1 MKILCFGDSNTYGYD
16 PRDYFGRCYDQPWT
30 LRLAEK
36 TNWIVHN
43 LGENGRE
50 IPKFPVSFSADYDL
64 LIIMLGTN
72 DLLQGNSVATISK
85 RMESFLLNIQ
95 REKSSI
101 LLIAP
106 PLMKLG
112 QWVPTTSLIEA
123 SKDLI
128 LAYQKLAQRLGVRFV
143 NAEEWDIPLA
153 FDGVHFTESGHSIF
167 AEGLSEYLM
176 KLTFQRIT
184 NNY

>member
-16 PRDYFGRCYDQPWT
+16 PRDFFGRSYDKPWPMLLEERSKWT
-30 LRLAEK
+30 
-36 TNWIVHN
+36 VQN

-50 IPKFPVSFSADYDL
+50 IPGFSVKFTKDSDL

-72 DLLQGNSVATISK
+72 DLLQGNSVETVTK
-85 RMESFLLNIQ
+85 RMEAFLLYTQ
-95 REKSSI
+95 QEKSNI

-106 PLMKLG
+106 PPMKLG

-128 LAYQKLAQRLGVRFV
+128 LTYQNLAQRLGIRFV
-143 NAEEWDIPLA
+143 DSGEWNIPLT
-153 FDGVHFTESGHSIF
+153 FDGVHFTENGHKAF
-167 AEGLSEYLM
+167 AERLYEH
-176 KLTFQRIT
+176 LTKEGV
-184 NNY
+184 